1 MRILGLDVCKN
12 SVVGWLLDTE
22 ENIPKNFREYFRN
35 NRRPKDNDP
44 LTFKADM
51 TGVNGLLELEPDAII
66 LEPTGIH
73 YSWIWAHICSIEKIE
88 VRWVGHAE
96 VKHFRKQNKLPDK
109 NDQADAAAL
118 ALYSFTHWYNEEF
131 FLHFNAGNVARLREL
146 WLQLQSINRIQ
157 SAPINRLRQQ
167 LAKEFPEAAL
177 SNSKP
182 ADDGMVPLWAW
193 LAQRE
198 RNTQRK
204 SSYYDRLYSKSI
216 APKYG
221 VHISDFSRTLSNLIC
236 ELRDWEN
243 KIEAEILELLN
254 APEFINYRKVMTRFG
269 IGDRQQALFISQIFP
284 ITKFES
290 LGRFKRRL
298 GMAKDEESSG
308 DKEAYKTGGSK
319 FCRSQLYLWVL
330 NRIAPQGARPQN
342 DVGQKLGDFYDARK
356 AQFQNNP
363 ELWKQ
368 KALAKAQ
375 KKAMDELK
383 RSLKESLLPILPKE
397 QQPQIEAILNLT
409 LQNMQLSL
417 DQSLAGKATEVKE
430 REIKRGFGNLII
442 SQTSAYGLRL
452 LFKELKQAIK

>member
-1 MRILGLDVCKN
+1 MRILGLDVCKS

-22 ENIPKNFREYFRN
+22 ETLPKSFREYFRK

-44 LTFKADM
+44 LTFSANI
-51 TGVNGLLELEPDAII
+51 TGVTQLIELKPDAII

-118 ALYSFTHWYNEEF
+118 ALYAFTHWHNDEF

-157 SAPINRLRQQ
+157 SAPINRVRQQ

-177 SNSKP
+177 SASKV

-193 LAQRE
+193 LAGQE
-198 RNTQRK
+198 RNTKRK
-204 SSYYDRLYSKSI
+204 SQYYDRLYAKSI

-221 VHISDFSRTLSNLIC
+221 VNISDFSRTLANLLC
-236 ELRDWEN
+236 DLRDWEN
-243 KIEAEILELLN
+243 KIEAEIGQLLSV
-254 APEFINYRKVMTRFG
+254 PEFMNYRKVMTRFG
-269 IGDRQQALFISQIFP
+269 IGDRQQALFISQIYP

-308 DKEAYKTGGSK
+308 DKESHKTGGSQL
-319 FCRSQLYLWVL
+319 CRSQLYLWVY
-330 NRIAPQGARPQN
+330 NRIAPAHARPQN
-342 DVGQKLGDFYDARK
+342 DVGQKLGEFYDQRK
-356 AQFQNNP
+356 SQFQDNP
-363 ELWKQ
+363 ELWKA
-368 KALAKAQ
+368 KALARTQ
-375 KKAMDELK
+375 KKAMDELR
-383 RSLKESLLPILPKE
+383 RSLKESLLPMLPKD

-417 DQSLAGKATEVKE
+417 EGSLADKTSDVKE
-430 REIKRGFGNLII
+430 REIKRGFGNLVI
-442 SQTSAYGLRL
+442 SQTAAYGLRL
-452 LFKELKQAIK
+452 LFKELKRTV

>member
-12 SVVGWLLDTE
+12 SVVAWLLDT
-22 ENIPKNFREYFRN
+22 NSVPKNFREYFRKN
-35 NRRPKDNDP
+35 KRPRDNDP
-44 LTFKADM
+44 LTFKAEIS
-51 TGVNGLLELEPDAII
+51 GINGLLELKPDAII

-73 YSWIWAHICSIEKIE
+73 YSWIWAHICSIEGIE

-96 VKHFRKQNKLPDK
+96 VKHFRIENKLPDK

-118 ALYSFTHWYNEEF
+118 ALYSFTHWQNEEF
-131 FLHFNAGNVARLREL
+131 FLHFNAGNVARLREA

-157 SAPINRLRQQ
+157 SAPINRVRQQ

-177 SNSKP
+177 SNSRP

-193 LAQRE
+193 LAGRE
-198 RNTQRK
+198 REMKRK
-204 SSYYDRLYSKSI
+204 TGYYDRLYAKSI

-221 VHISDFSRTLSNLIC
+221 VDISDFSRTLANLIC
-236 ELRDWEN
+236 DLRDWEN
-243 KIEAEILELLN
+243 KIADEILELLN
-254 APEFINYRKVMTRFG
+254 EPEFMPYRKVMTRFA
-269 IGDRQQALFISQIFP
+269 IGDRQQALFISQIYP

-308 DKEAYKTGGSK
+308 DREAYKTGGSK
-319 FCRSQLYLWVL
+319 LCRVQLYLWVL
-330 NRIAPQGARPQN
+330 NRIAPEHARPKN
-342 DVGQKLGDFYDARK
+342 DIGQKLGEFYDDRK
-356 AQFQNNP
+356 NQFQNNP

-383 RSLKESLLPILPKE
+383 RSLKESLLPMLPKE
-397 QQPQIEAILNLT
+397 QQPQIEAVLNLT

-417 DQSLAGKATEVKE
+417 DQSLAGKASSVKE

-442 SQTSAYGLRL
+442 AQTSAYGLRL